1 MNRSLDEQFELISR
15 GVEEII
21 PEQELRDKIENSI
34 KNDKPLIVKLGCDPS
49 RPDLHIGH
57 SVVLRKLRHFQD
69 IGHQA
74 VLVIGDFTAMIG
86 DPTGRNKTRP
96 QLTIENARDNAKT
109 YLDQAGAVLNMDTLR
124 VVYNSKWLNEM
135 SFSDVIKLSSSTTVA
150 RMLERDDFDKRFK
163 IEKKPIAI
171 HEFLYPLLQAKDSV
185 ELEADVELGGTDQ
198 KFNLLLGRKLQ
209 EDHNMKPQICI
220 MMPILEGT
228 DGIKKMSKS
237 LGNYISISDEAND
250 MFGKIMSISD
260 ELMWRYYELLSFQDP
275 STIQS
280 TKKAC
285 DKDEINPRDIKIDL
299 AYEIVERFH
308 SSQAADKA
316 KDNFI
321 NRFQNKNITSDIP
334 TIQVEVD
341 GDQLIIIELITK
353 KLKAITSTSEVRRL
367 VKQNAIKIDT
377 KTINDIEYD
386 CAVHS
391 KFLLQI
397 GKKKAY
403 LISLK

>member
-1 MNRSLDEQFELISR
+1 MKNIDDQIKIIKQ
-15 GVEEII
+15 GTAEII
-21 PEQELRDKIENSI
+21 QEADLIDKLKS
-34 KNDKPLIVKLGCDPS
+34 KKKLIVKVGLDPTMPDMHLG
-49 RPDLHIGH
+49 HT
-57 SVVLRKLRHFQD
+57 VVINKLRQFQEL
-69 IGHQA
+69 GHN
-74 VLVIGDFTAMIG
+74 VVFLIGDYTACIG
-86 DPTGRNKTRP
+86 DPSGRDITRP
-96 QLTIENARDNAKT
+96 SVDPKTIKENAKKFQKEIFKILDKEKT
-109 YLDQAGAVLNMDTLR
+109 KVVFNSDWLGKLKGLDLIELASH
-124 VVYNSKWLNEM
+124 Y
-135 SFSDVIKLSSSTTVA
+135 TVA

-321 NRFQNKNITSDIP
+321 NRFQNKSITSDIP

>member
-1 MNRSLDEQFELISR
+1 MRF
-15 GVEEII
+15 
-21 PEQELRDKIENSI
+21 LRI
-34 KNDKPLIVKLGCDPS
+34 
-49 RPDLHIGH
+49 
-57 SVVLRKLRHFQD
+57 
-69 IGHQA
+69 
-74 VLVIGDFTAMIG
+74 
-86 DPTGRNKTRP
+86 
-96 QLTIENARDNAKT
+96 
-109 YLDQAGAVLNMDTLR
+109 
-124 VVYNSKWLNEM
+124 
-135 SFSDVIKLSSSTTVA
+135 
-150 RMLERDDFDKRFK
+150 
-163 IEKKPIAI
+163 
-171 HEFLYPLLQAKDSV
+171 EFLYPLLQAKDSV

-321 NRFQNKNITSDIP
+321 NRFQNKSITSDIP